1 MSLQKCHEAHLIFS
15 SCNPDLPDDELDR
28 EEYDDKV
35 VDHLDDEHN
44 PRELNIARGIL
55 FVTIRTV
62 IVTCS

>member
-1 MSLQKCHEAHLIFS
+1 MSLKNFHESHLMFS

-35 VDHLDDEHN
+35 VDHLDDENN